1 MQSEQTSIMVQRE
14 PPPATSIRL
23 FGLSLLEPMMAVP
36 AALAAT
42 STTTDYTEWTY
53 PDGGSNDAKT
63 RDSYKDTDDDR

>member
-1 MQSEQTSIMVQRE
+1 MQHEQTTSAITPE
-14 PPPATSIRL
+14 TSHATPIQL
-23 FGLSLLEPMMAVP
+23 FGLTLLEPMMIIP
-36 AALAAT
+36 TALSAT

>member
-1 MQSEQTSIMVQRE
+1 MQPEQIAIATRQE
-14 PPPATSIRL
+14 PIQATPLKL
-23 FGLSLLEPMMAVP
+23 FGLALLEPMLAVP
-36 AALAAT
+36 VVLAAT